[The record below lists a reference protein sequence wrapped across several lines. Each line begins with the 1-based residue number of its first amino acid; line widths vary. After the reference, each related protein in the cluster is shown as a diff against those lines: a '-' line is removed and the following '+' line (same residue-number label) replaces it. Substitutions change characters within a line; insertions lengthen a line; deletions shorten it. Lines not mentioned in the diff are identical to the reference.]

1 MCRHQLFVQMVREQ
15 HSDTDRDGAIERGSE
30 LTQSGHLI
38 HRSKPAEMP
47 CYDEDGI
54 VPDRKQRWYQ

>member
-1 MCRHQLFVQMVREQ
+1 MVREQ
-15 HSDTDRDGAIERGSE
+15 QSDIDRDGTIERSSE

-38 HRSKPAEMP
+38 KRSKPAEMP
-47 CYDEDGI
+47 CYDEDGT